1 MRKAMSMLIASATII
16 VGVTGISIAAAILAR
31 PVLQD
36 TATEYRFDD
45 DPVVRVVVTDD
56 GSALG
61 IEFTPEA
68 SEMLSSLTC
77 EQKMLVA
84 GTLSKLWSVRSIE
97 PYTEVTLWSAGGG
110 TITAAGRDPANGR
123 IFCNADGGLSI
134 TPAPR

>member
-1 MRKAMSMLIASATII
+1 MAVRHLT
-16 VGVTGISIAAAILAR
+16 
-31 PVLQD
+31 PPN
-36 TATEYRFDD
+36 TATEYQFDVG
-45 DPVVRVVVTDD
+45 PVVRVVVTDD

-61 IEFTPEA
+61 IEFTPDA

-110 TITAAGRDPANGR
+110 TITAAGRDPAYGR
-123 IFCNADGGLSI
+123 IFCNDGQLTISS
-134 TPAPR
+134 APR